1 MKISINI
8 GQEKVTM
15 PNVNEGSVI
24 EYEYTVRSSRISE
37 LKNGFQ
43 TSIPV
48 NYSEFVTHIPEYFI
62 YNPNSKGYIFP
73 KVTVEKKQNTITYNY
88 REQRSRKIDYN

>member
-24 EYEYTVRSSRISE
+24 EYEYTVRSYKRTERMVFS
-37 LKNGFQ
+37 N
-43 TSIPV
+43 
-48 NYSEFVTHIPEYFI
+48 
-62 YNPNSKGYIFP
+62 
-73 KVTVEKKQNTITYNY
+73 
-88 REQRSRKIDYN
+88 

>member
-8 GQEKVTM
+8 GAGKKVTM

-37 LKNGFQ
+37 LKVVFSN
-43 TSIPV
+43 
-48 NYSEFVTHIPEYFI
+48 
-62 YNPNSKGYIFP
+62 
-73 KVTVEKKQNTITYNY
+73 
-88 REQRSRKIDYN
+88 

>member
-1 MKISINI
+1 MKISM

-37 LKNGFQ
+37 LKEWFSN
-43 TSIPV
+43 
-48 NYSEFVTHIPEYFI
+48 
-62 YNPNSKGYIFP
+62 
-73 KVTVEKKQNTITYNY
+73 
-88 REQRSRKIDYN
+88 

>member
-1 MKISINI
+1 
-8 GQEKVTM
+8 M

-24 EYEYTVRSSRISE
+24 EYEYTLDRRNE
-37 LKNGFQ
+37 LKEWFFQ

-62 YNPNSKGYIFP
+62 YNPNSKGYIFLRLP
-73 KVTVEKKQNTITYNY
+73 L
-88 REQRSRKIDYN
+88 RKAEYYYL